1 MKPNYSEGLEWL
13 PDWTDPDQYPPVS
26 GTQWAWEF
34 LRRNPEYRDAYS
46 KLTHVA
52 YINNPVIGKNILLAP
67 DHEVTEEFSRLWNI
81 TERFHLMDGLYPP
94 DPASSRD
101 PRLSFRAS
109 YIRSYRYSEHHPEQT
124 VRIPPDKLLIE
135 FDLSL
140 PIEDQIGEAKKL
152 LKQANATQRSK
163 FRASNFPTYLRILDA
178 RSECV
183 TPSFETIG
191 QRLYPESF
199 EPASSA
205 AKAHKT
211 ALELRDSFFWK
222 IPLI

>member
-1 MKPNYSEGLEWL
+1 MKTTYPESLEWL
-13 PDWTDPDQYPPVS
+13 PDWTDVNQYPPVA
-26 GTQWAWEF
+26 GTTGTRWAWEF

-46 KLTHVA
+46 KLIHV
-52 YINNPVIGKNILLAP
+52 PCM
-67 DHEVTEEFSRLWNI
+67 EEFSRLFDI
-81 TERFHLMDGLYPP
+81 AERFHLTDGLYPP

-199 EPASSA
+199 EPASFA

-211 ALELRDSFFWK
+211 ALKLRDSFFWK